1 MFVEIAAMVERN
13 PRKSGG
19 SATLTQSDL
28 ANTKTDLP
36 GSGDECIERSREN
49 IDSLDS
55 EPNEIYRFELLMN
68 EMIELEKRVQ
78 RSTNEPINEE
88 GSSGDPS
95 ISSSNTRCG
104 VGSEVK
110 ERKCHWENTRSNRRN
125 KHNMEV
131 IPSIHENPTFSD
143 HLCSLTFTLHHDVSY
158 CDIFDRICG
167 KVSAFWI

>member
-1 MFVEIAAMVERN
+1 M
-13 PRKSGG
+13 RKS
-19 SATLTQSDL
+19 APYLL
-28 ANTKTDLP
+28 
-36 GSGDECIERSREN
+36 GDECIERSREK

-131 IPSIHENPTFSD
+131 IPRYVARFQLFGSDSVAAMELLRRSVIGDELTENEKKSSAQDYDWLSIS
-143 HLCSLTFTLHHDVSY
+143 CSHWCSY
-158 CDIFDRICG
+158 D
-167 KVSAFWI
+167 SSLE